1 MDWIIE
7 YCRTQAEDVKQI
19 NERAWYE
26 WNEVADRLERHKEEN
41 GEEES

>member
-1 MDWIIE
+1 MFA
-7 YCRTQAEDVKQI
+7 YSSSEDVKQI

-41 GEEES
+41 GEES